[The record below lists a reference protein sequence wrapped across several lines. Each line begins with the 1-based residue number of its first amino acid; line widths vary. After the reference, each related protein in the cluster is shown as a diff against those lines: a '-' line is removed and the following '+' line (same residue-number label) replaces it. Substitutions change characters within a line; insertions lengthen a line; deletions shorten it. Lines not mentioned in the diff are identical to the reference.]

1 MRKSRVTEEQIIAA
15 LKEHAAKE
23 LDSALLRSKGS
34 LCYDSCMS
42 TVTLEKR
49 GPAAWIMLRT
59 PAIDAAVVR
68 GLRDAWEA
76 AAGDSDVRAIVLT
89 GEGDIFSSGWDWNA
103 FGGESPPAV
112 VESLRSAG
120 VLDDP
125 FGCFAESARPVIAAI
140 NGDALGGGLALA
152 LAADIRI
159 AAETARFA
167 LPEADIGVLPMAG
180 ATQRLLR
187 LTGRGKALEMV
198 LTGEPIDAAEAL
210 RVGLASEVTPR
221 PKLEARAQV
230 LAERLA
236 ERGPLALQYAKEA
249 ISRGIDMPL
258 EQALRY
264 ETDLTVILQTTED
277 RAEGVRAFLEKRKPE
292 FKGR

>member
-1 MRKSRVTEEQIIAA
+1 MSGTQSRSSLAQA
-15 LKEHAAKE
+15 
-23 LDSALLRSKGS
+23 ALLRSKRS
-34 LCYDSCMS
+34 LCYDLGMA
-42 TVTLEKR
+42 TVRLENR
-49 GPAAWIMLRT
+49 GPAAWIRLST

-68 GLRDAWEA
+68 GLREA
-76 AAGDSDVRAIVLT
+76 CETAGCDPGVRSIVLT
-89 GEGDIFSSGWDWNA
+89 GEGDAFSSGWDWNA
-103 FGGESPPAV
+103 FGGESPAAA
-112 VESLRSAG
+112 VESLRTAG

-159 AAETARFA
+159 AAETARVG
-167 LPEADIGVLPMAG
+167 LPEADTGMLPMAG

-187 LTGRGKALEMV
+187 LTGRGKALEMM

-210 RVGLASEVTPR
+210 RIGLVGEVTPR
-221 PKLEARAQV
+221 AKLEARAQA

>member
-1 MRKSRVTEEQIIAA
+1 MAI
-15 LKEHAAKE
+15 
-23 LDSALLRSKGS
+23 
-34 LCYDSCMS
+34 
-42 TVTLEKR
+42 VTLERR
-49 GPAAWIMLRT
+49 GPAAWITLRT

-68 GLRDAWEA
+68 GLRDACEA
-76 AAGDSDVRAIVLT
+76 AAGDSGVRAIVLT
-89 GEGDIFSSGWDWNA
+89 GEGDTFASGWDWRA
-103 FGGESPPAV
+103 FGGESSAAA
-112 VESLRSAG
+112 VESLRAAG

-125 FGCFAESARPVIAAI
+125 FGCFADVARPVIAAV

-159 AAETARFA
+159 AAETARFG
-167 LPEADIGVLPMAG
+167 LPEADAGILPIAG

-187 LTGRGKALEMV
+187 LAGRGKALEMV

-210 RVGLASEVTPR
+210 RVGLVSEVTPR
-221 PKLEARAQV
+221 PKLEARAQA

-258 EQALRY
+258 EQALRF

-277 RAEGVRAFLEKRKPE
+277 RAEGVRAFLEKRRPE